1 MGSERGRSA
10 DWRADRP
17 YPSMRT
23 SDDPSSDD
31 GVARALRGFGPAG
44 LLALLVILFT
54 GNLIG
59 TALVFVWAVRSHT
72 PWRSLGIRRS
82 RRWIQTV
89 TVGLL
94 AGTAF
99 KLLMKAVVMPVLGAD
114 PINPAYHYLAGNSA
128 RLPGILF
135 TVIVGGGFGEEV
147 IWRGYLFERL
157 RKLFGPS
164 VGARLGV
171 LLLSALL
178 FGLAHYP
185 DQGVAGAEQAVVTGL
200 VFGTVYLATG
210 ALWLPMALHAAFD
223 VTAVLLIYWNLE
235 SAVAHWFFR

>member
-1 MGSERGRSA
+1 M
-10 DWRADRP
+10 
-17 YPSMRT
+17 
-23 SDDPSSDD
+23 
-31 GVARALRGFGPAG
+31 G
-44 LLALLVILFT
+44 LLALLVIIFT

-59 TALVFVWAVRSHT
+59 AALVFVWAARSHT

-82 RRWIQTV
+82 RLWIRTV
-89 TVGLL
+89 AVGLP
-94 AGTAF
+94 AGIAF
-99 KLLMKAVVMPVLGAD
+99 KLLMKAAVMPVLGAD
-114 PINPAYHYLAGNSA
+114 PINSAYHYLAGDSA
-128 RLPGILF
+128 RLPGMLF

-147 IWRGYLFERL
+147 IWRGYLFERF

-164 VGARLGV
+164 AGARLGV
-171 LLLSALL
+171 LFLAALL

-185 DQGVAGAEQAVVTGL
+185 DQGLAGAEQAVVTGL

-210 ALWLPMALHAAFD
+210 ELWLPMVLHAAFD